1 MSDEHIVTLN
11 DGTRALVRPIRPEDK
26 EKLLEGLE
34 RLSPRSRYLRFMRPV
49 RDLTERELAFLTE
62 VDYHDHYAWAAVA
75 LDLPDQPALGIARY
89 VRDPCDP
96 VVAEAAVAVVDEF
109 QGRGLGKILLHL
121 LARTA
126 MSHGITRFRAWVL
139 PENRR
144 VTEPL
149 RRRGADLHYQDGL
162 VQVDVPLPETLEQ
175 EDSVLRQALR
185 ATAVGEFPAE
195 PKL

>member
-1 MSDEHIVTLN
+1 MSDQHVVTLS

-26 EKLLEGLE
+26 EKLAEGLE
-34 RLSPRSRYLRFMRPV
+34 RLSPQSHYLRFTRPV

-62 VDYHDHYAWAAVA
+62 VDYHDHYAWAALA

-89 VRDPCDP
+89 VRDPGDP

-139 PENRR
+139 PENRK
-144 VTEPL
+144 VTESL
-149 RRRGADLHYQDGL
+149 LRRGADLHYQEGL
-162 VQVDVPLPETLEQ
+162 VQVDVPLSETLEH
-175 EDSVLRQALR
+175 EDSTLHNARHAG
-185 ATAVGEFPAE
+185 AGGEPTTE
-195 PKL
+195 PKR